1 MPIAEKDIKL
11 LWGRAAG
18 YCSNPDC
25 RTKVSEIGA
34 KGESFL
40 TGEQAHIV
48 ARQAGGPRGQDGG
61 GSNAY
66 ENLVLLCPTCH
77 TKIDKSPDGTY
88 PVEMLLAWKEQHEA
102 WVDGWSESKKMGT
115 TAELMKFIVSQ
126 LEENKHYFDAY
137 GPKSQIAEKNPGSSA
152 YAVWTARKL
161 DTLLPNNRKIVQA
174 LDVNTELIPD
184 EMKAAVLKFKD
195 HAVSYEQNQY
205 DRLDHYQLFP
215 SDFAELANKWAT
227 R

>member
-18 YCSNPDC
+18 YCSNPAC

-34 KGESFL
+34 NGESYL

-48 ARQAGGPRGQDGG
+48 ARQANGPRGQDGG

-88 PVEMLLAWKEQHEA
+88 PVEVLLEWKEQHEA
-102 WVDGWSESKKMGT
+102 WVDNWAESKKMGT
-115 TAELMKFIVSQ
+115 TAELMKFVTE
-126 LEENKHYFDAY
+126 LLNENKHYFDAY
-137 GPKSQIAEKNPGSSA
+137 GPRSEIAEANPGSSA
-152 YAVWTARKL
+152 HAVWTARKL

-174 LDVNTELIPD
+174 LEVNAKLVPG

-195 HAVSYEQNQY
+195 HALSYEQNQY
-205 DRLDHYQLFP
+205 GRLDHYQLFP
-215 SDFAELANKWAT
+215 SDFAELVHKWAV
-227 R
+227 